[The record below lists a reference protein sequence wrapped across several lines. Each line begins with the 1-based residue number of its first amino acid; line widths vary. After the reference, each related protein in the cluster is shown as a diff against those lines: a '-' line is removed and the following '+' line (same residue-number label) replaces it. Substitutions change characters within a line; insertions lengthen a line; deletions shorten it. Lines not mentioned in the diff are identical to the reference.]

1 MSIGEVEV
9 KVKFKKLH
17 KDAVTPEYKY
27 DGDAGFDL
35 TLVEDLEVSANGKA
49 LGKTGLAFE
58 LPKGYEAQIRPRS
71 GISVKGLS
79 AIDKY
84 YDAAVF
90 TNKIDVIIGTVDSN
104 YRGEVG
110 IIVKSTRDRDTIIP
124 KGTRLA
130 QMIVA
135 PVVKIVPEEVNELG
149 DSERQ
154 EKGYGSTG
162 TK

>member
-1 MSIGEVEV
+1 MSITDV

-35 TLVEDLEVSANGKA
+35 TLVEDLEVPANGKA

-71 GISVKGLS
+71 GISLKGVS
-79 AIDKY
+79 ATVANLNVECI
-84 YDAAVF
+84 
-90 TNKIDVIIGTVDSN
+90 TRRIDVILGTVDSN

-110 IIVKSTRDRDTIIP
+110 IIVKSTHDYDLIIP

-130 QMIVA
+130 QMIVS
-135 PVVKIVPEEVNELG
+135 PVIKIVPAEVNELG